1 MDAGVAR
8 CAEERVLRCFDARD
22 AGCAHHPTRACG
34 AWVVV
39 PDGLT
44 AEQEDEGAV
53 VCGAC
58 GVEHAPLRDGRT
70 MHMRMAVSVVE
81 DGVEAWMD
89 AAVRRL
95 DPSARRLRQGVAWQ
109 LALADADVEL
119 VWLDR
124 SASTPLASRAYAAA
138 RAVVYV
144 VTASRTWSTRFRDDP
159 WLAPVPLG
167 EWIARGDDAVHDALA
182 RRAEPPLVREPAM
195 RTWSPNRRVEE
206 RAVVVPLGA
215 RALVV
220 GADRATLDGQ
230 EVIGR
235 DGTAILALLRLLVER
250 WRDDLAAGKEP
261 AAHCTWTPEELAA
274 DLGAQPATV
283 RRQLVRLRAGVVER
297 YQQATGVRL
306 PDDEVVENIEGQ
318 GYRLNPTRVLARL
331 A

>member
-1 MDAGVAR
+1 MF
-8 CAEERVLRCFDARD
+8 RCFDARD

-34 AWVVV
+34 AWVIV
-39 PDGLT
+39 PEDLT

-70 MHMRMAVSVVE
+70 LHARLAVSTL
-81 DGVEAWMD
+81 DAGIDAWME

-95 DPSARRLRQGVAWQ
+95 DPSARRLRQGVAWP
-109 LALADADVEL
+109 LAVGDEDVEV

-124 SASTPLASRAYAAA
+124 SAATTLASRAYAAA

-144 VTASRTWSTRFRDDP
+144 VTASRPWSTRFLEDP
-159 WLAPVPLG
+159 WLTPVPLG
-167 EWIARGDDAVHDALA
+167 EWIARGDDAVLDALA
-182 RRAEPPLVREPAM
+182 RRAEPPLVREPAV
-195 RTWSPNRRVEE
+195 RAWSPNRRLEE
-206 RAVVVPLGA
+206 RAVAVPLGA

-220 GADRATLDGQ
+220 AADRATLDGH

-235 DGTAILALLRLLVER
+235 DGTAVLGVLRLLVER

-261 AAHCTWTPEELAA
+261 AAHCVWTPEELAA
-274 DLGAQPATV
+274 DLGAQTATV
-283 RRQLVRLRAGVVER
+283 RRQLVRLRGGVIER
-297 YQQATGVRL
+297 FQQATGVRL
-306 PDDEVVENIEGQ
+306 PDDEVVENVEGQ